1 MECAGLDRLRIPRR
15 EASFESGREA
25 VQSSSH
31 HDRPPAGVEILRFI
45 EHCMPDASAPTG
57 TDPTRIACF
66 FSTSGH
72 SGVDRA
78 ARHLI
83 PALARRG
90 YRVDLLKVRRHGPNL
105 PEIPEGVRVVDLGSR
120 HTLACLPAV
129 ARYLRRHRPAAML
142 SDKDRV
148 NRVALFAR
156 AWTRVPTRLVLRS
169 GTTISIDLATR
180 SALERWVQRT
190 SMGRLYPFAD
200 QVIVASA
207 GVADDMAAYT
217 GLARERIRPVPPPVV
232 PASLLEA
239 ELPKPDH
246 PWLGADG
253 IPLILSAGELCGRK
267 DFETLIRAF
276 ARLRA
281 ERPCRLMILGR
292 GGARDRLLV
301 LARDL
306 GVGEEV
312 ALPGYVEN
320 PYAYMAHADLFA
332 FTSRWEGLG
341 FVLIEALAVGT
352 PVVSTD
358 CPSGPSEILEG
369 GRYGAL
375 VPVGDDA
382 ALAEAMAATLA
393 SPLPASQLKE
403 AARRYE
409 IEASTD
415 AYLDAMG
422 LPPGSS

>member
-1 MECAGLDRLRIPRR
+1 
-15 EASFESGREA
+15 
-25 VQSSSH
+25 
-31 HDRPPAGVEILRFI
+31 
-45 EHCMPDASAPTG
+45 MPDLSAPVG
-57 TDPTRIACF
+57 TDPSRIACF

-90 YRVDLLKVRRHGPNL
+90 YQVDLLKVRRHGPHL
-105 PEIPEGVRVVDLGSR
+105 PEIPAGVRVIDLGSR

-129 ARYLRRHRPAAML
+129 ARYLRQARPAAML

-156 AWTRVPTRLVLRS
+156 AIARVPTRLTLRS

-180 SALERWVQRT
+180 GALERWVQRM

-207 GVADDMAAYT
+207 GVADDMADYT
-217 GLARERIRPVPPPVV
+217 GLARARIRVVPPPVV
-232 PASLLEA
+232 PERLLAA
-239 ELPKPDH
+239 ELPPPDH
-246 PWLGADG
+246 PWIGERDC
-253 IPLILSAGELCGRK
+253 PLILSAGELCSRK

-281 ERPCRLMILGR
+281 ERPARLMILGR
-292 GGARDRLLV
+292 GGARERLLA
-301 LARDL
+301 LAREL
-306 GVGEEV
+306 GVAEDV

-352 PVVSTD
+352 PVVATD
-358 CPSGPSEILEG
+358 CPSGPSEILHG
-369 GRYGAL
+369 GRYGSL

-382 ALAEAMAATLA
+382 ALAAAMQATLDD
-393 SPLPASQLKE
+393 PLPPSRLKE

-422 LPPGSS
+422 LRPWA